1 MVTASAIAAS
11 ILEDYALEKISST
24 GRVHLA
30 GEIISDGGSFP
41 CLKLWQPEGYSDGR
55 FRAEVLEIPSA
66 TCLDRSA
73 KIEWQTA
80 EPCPEA
86 GSFGICWNLQVLD
99 KEGVFCCD
107 QWSCFIHQPNL
118 IAPQGS
124 CKEPPFH
131 VLELYAGGIGGWSAA
146 WTFLQDHAHIG
157 HETIAVEQ
165 DLSACIAF
173 AMNHNAAV
181 MNGLGKLHCDDLT
194 MLPKP
199 VILQAHIEQSGWWS
213 AVAKWGVDI
222 MSISASCKPWSGAAA
237 QPGLFAFEGE
247 SFAVATQLTKIF
259 RPALV
264 FLEQVYGFNQHPHKP
279 IIVALLKMA
288 GYIIRWEK
296 IVDAADQS
304 AVHRFRWLAI
314 AVRFHDMTIVR
325 KPFVPWKK
333 IQCTPTSIDAI
344 VQWDPAQLNSLKISE
359 EAFQK
364 ACQWQFLPPAKRCF
378 ARQFS
383 EAKVIATR
391 CNQGNETVDT
401 FMALYTSQHG
411 LSDQVLRTKGY
422 MAHFVQVPTPE
433 EKIEGKAGTPRWWH
447 PFEACMLHICYKRCF
462 IVNDRAQAWIHVGN
476 QISVPHALLVIVNGL
491 NLVLSGPAELDLHAL
506 FGLLHK
512 SHMQANR
519 VLSVAFDEGTL
530 FRDRRFDGI
539 ELDNIDVRPLLR
551 YLSTGTLPGDLV
563 WHPCLGLQAK
573 QVQRPAAVGI
583 PHAECNSAPLP
594 CEVRRLGDE
603 SGHAIESASKRPR
616 TAQTTSP
623 AAPTDV
629 DSSDSEDGDPFFDH
643 VLFQQGSV
651 VRGLWSDNRIQQEQ
665 FVNIWHHQIISL
677 GHEEPPMPGREILKF
692 GSCSIHSAAPSH
704 LQPLCLMLGGQ
715 LTLLAHPDSDTV
727 IASLVRST
735 GSPVWDQFGK
745 VGVGAIWESHIAF
758 FDHQVSPGTLN
769 KPVGVLLPAFRAWP
783 SHFHWCPTDDQL
795 QLTIAGHSE
804 QVQDIEAFWHG
815 AIRDL
820 LASIGRQWSL
830 IKSHSQVTIVL
841 GPVSTKV
848 ALPPD
853 HSWLAIGVSAF
864 RVLLD
869 GCTVEP
875 SCAPCVLVQWNS
887 HHLWKG
893 HLDPACQVRDL
904 EDCLCYVLRPVIGPS
919 NIQFVIRGHTLS
931 SSDTIGAAMQMH
943 AAPHIV
949 HLRCDWTCH
958 GNSAPLVQDT
968 AEAAPDQ
975 TTERQAP
982 TVSCTATWPA
992 ATSNAHAEGD
1002 SAGDH
1007 CPLSEHSPNPQ
1018 VGGVEPVGALTHDRL
1033 QGTFPFCVIPAKH
1046 TQLPDIFP
1054 LPLFLSGQ
1062 CQIGHLIAKIRS
1074 VMQQQGVRYSGPVY
1088 IVFEGRVLK
1097 HATRI
1102 ADIVTTPV
1110 DRHFPRTLTI
1120 TAEDLFG
1127 VAFKHTHKTK
1137 VSNALAGTLLEG
1149 GFAIQWVSKTM
1160 ELLGT
1165 KVDHKDLTAVAGIPA
1180 GPKHLS
1186 AILELCHSRQIDV
1199 PAQGTKDHH
1208 PNQSS
1213 KQTKQRR
1220 LQAQPD
1226 PTQYRIAAGY
1236 FLNEDN
1242 TECEQIVTF
1251 KSGATGVYLCSSQ
1264 EAVQWL
1270 STAGR
1275 LSVMNWH
1282 CWCLANFPLESR
1294 STLC

>member
-551 YLSTGTLPGDLV
+551 
-563 WHPCLGLQAK
+563 
-573 QVQRPAAVGI
+573 
-583 PHAECNSAPLP
+583 
-594 CEVRRLGDE
+594 
-603 SGHAIESASKRPR
+603 
-616 TAQTTSP
+616 
-623 AAPTDV
+623 
-629 DSSDSEDGDPFFDH
+629 
-643 VLFQQGSV
+643 
-651 VRGLWSDNRIQQEQ
+651 
-665 FVNIWHHQIISL
+665 
-677 GHEEPPMPGREILKF
+677 
-692 GSCSIHSAAPSH
+692 
-704 LQPLCLMLGGQ
+704 
-715 LTLLAHPDSDTV
+715 
-727 IASLVRST
+727 
-735 GSPVWDQFGK
+735 
-745 VGVGAIWESHIAF
+745 
-758 FDHQVSPGTLN
+758 
-769 KPVGVLLPAFRAWP
+769 
-783 SHFHWCPTDDQL
+783 
-795 QLTIAGHSE
+795 
-804 QVQDIEAFWHG
+804 
-815 AIRDL
+815 
-820 LASIGRQWSL
+820 
-830 IKSHSQVTIVL
+830 
-841 GPVSTKV
+841 
-848 ALPPD
+848 
-853 HSWLAIGVSAF
+853 
-864 RVLLD
+864 
-869 GCTVEP
+869 
-875 SCAPCVLVQWNS
+875 
-887 HHLWKG
+887 
-893 HLDPACQVRDL
+893 
-904 EDCLCYVLRPVIGPS
+904 
-919 NIQFVIRGHTLS
+919 
-931 SSDTIGAAMQMH
+931 
-943 AAPHIV
+943 
-949 HLRCDWTCH
+949 
-958 GNSAPLVQDT
+958 
-968 AEAAPDQ
+968 
-975 TTERQAP
+975 
-982 TVSCTATWPA
+982 
-992 ATSNAHAEGD
+992 
-1002 SAGDH
+1002 
-1007 CPLSEHSPNPQ
+1007 
-1018 VGGVEPVGALTHDRL
+1018 
-1033 QGTFPFCVIPAKH
+1033 
-1046 TQLPDIFP
+1046 
-1054 LPLFLSGQ
+1054 
-1062 CQIGHLIAKIRS
+1062 S

-1242 TECEQIVTF
+1242 TECEQIVDPLLTCTLSVPCEDPQGRSVILACNLVQFGAKKVSIIKSSKTVAMEASKTVAFAMYKEDWKQDAWTQLLQNTF
-1251 KSGATGVYLCSSQ
+1251 QVAKAQMKDDVILSCWGRSFRADNK
-1264 EAVQWL
+1264 AVQPHQAHSIQIHCLIKSSELQAVLAGSGFNYLFATPKDEQGRPDTGYRILWL
-1270 STAGR
+1270 TADWAYANTLAAR
-1275 LSVMNWH
+1275 LSNHLGLVKGKKTLGLRFAADMFEEAWKIANPSAPIPPLDRERGWQGRRLMGILTFNGSPILVRLVPPKNSPAYSPIVAGPRPSGTTMLPQSNGAVDGLQINDP
-1282 CWCLANFPLESR
+1282 WAKWNPSTQGAPAPTTGQSLTRQPQGPMEARFVDQDTKIANLEQTVQRLAEDHQKQTSATSQQLQLISNKQDSVEKQFQTLR
-1294 STLC
+1294 SEVEQSVEKSIASHLQDTNRGIEELKKMFLASHKRPRQPGGSDMDQD